1 MSPRSPGDGRTR
13 PTWGSPPAPPAR
25 RAPAPAARAAN
36 GGRAGSR
43 AAAAPAKR
51 AQRSAPRPA
60 PRRRPGRRRG
70 RFHQR
75 YGVVYETDGPHVRL
89 GVLWFA
95 TALGALVAG
104 PLGAAVVY
112 GVAAAAAAAQTAR
125 AWHVA
130 APRPS
135 DLMAGAGA
143 ALVAA
148 GASFG
153 AGGAGLGILGA
164 VALAFV
170 GAAGDQQS
178 PNARIA
184 DIGWT
189 LQCALAPGLAAMSV
203 VLLAR
208 YDQGSAIGLLLL
220 VSAYEAGDYLIG
232 SGSPNAFE
240 GPGAGA
246 AGIVVITFILSTLP
260 ISALSFGQAWAL
272 GGAVAV
278 LAPVGQLLAS
288 ALLPSAAAPA
298 PALRR
303 LDSLL
308 LAAPVWAWAVGLVL
322 Q

>member
-1 MSPRSPGDGRTR
+1 M
-13 PTWGSPPAPPAR
+13 
-25 RAPAPAARAAN
+25 
-36 GGRAGSR
+36 
-43 AAAAPAKR
+43 
-51 AQRSAPRPA
+51 
-60 PRRRPGRRRG
+60 
-70 RFHQR
+70 
-75 YGVVYETDGPHVRL
+75 
-89 GVLWFA
+89 
-95 TALGALVAG
+95 
-104 PLGAAVVY
+104 
-112 GVAAAAAAAQTAR
+112 AR

-135 DLMAGAGA
+135 HLMAAAGAG
-143 ALVAA
+143 LVVL
-148 GASFG
+148 GACFG

-164 VALAFV
+164 VGLAFV
-170 GAAGDQQS
+170 GAAGD
-178 PNARIA
+178 NASHNPRIA

-189 LQCALAPGLAAMSV
+189 LQCALAPAAAAMSI

-232 SGSPNAFE
+232 SGAANPVE

-260 ISALSFGQAWAL
+260 ISALSFGQAWVL
-272 GGAVAV
+272 GGLVAL
-278 LAPVGQLLAS
+278 LAPAGQLLAS

-298 PALRR
+298 GALRR

-308 LAAPVWAWAVGLVL
+308 LAAPVWAWSVGLVL

>member
-1 MSPRSPGDGRTR
+1 
-13 PTWGSPPAPPAR
+13 
-25 RAPAPAARAAN
+25 
-36 GGRAGSR
+36 
-43 AAAAPAKR
+43 
-51 AQRSAPRPA
+51 
-60 PRRRPGRRRG
+60 
-70 RFHQR
+70 
-75 YGVVYETDGPHVRL
+75 
-89 GVLWFA
+89 VLWFG
-95 TALGALVAG
+95 TALGALIAG
-104 PLGAAVVY
+104 PNPTAVVY
-112 GVAAAAAAAQTAR
+112 GLTAAVAAAQMAR

-135 DLMAGAGA
+135 RLMAAAGAG
-143 ALVAA
+143 LVVL
-148 GASFG
+148 GACFG

-164 VALAFV
+164 VGLAFV
-170 GAAGDQQS
+170 GAAGD
-178 PNARIA
+178 NASHNPRIA

-189 LQCALAPGLAAMSV
+189 LQCALAPAAAAMSI

-232 SGSPNAFE
+232 SGAANPVE

-260 ISALSFGQAWAL
+260 ISALSFGQAWVL
-272 GGAVAV
+272 GGLVAL
-278 LAPVGQLLAS
+278 LAPAGQLLAS

-298 PALRR
+298 GALRR

-308 LAAPVWAWAVGLVL
+308 LAAPVWAWSVGLVL